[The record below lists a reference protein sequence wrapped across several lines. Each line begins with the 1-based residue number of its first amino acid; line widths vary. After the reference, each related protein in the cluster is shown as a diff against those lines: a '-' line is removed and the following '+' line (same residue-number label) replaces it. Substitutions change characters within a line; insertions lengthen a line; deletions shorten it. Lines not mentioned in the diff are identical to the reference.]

1 MFSFSL
7 PLLGRPLLWYGFFF
21 ALGFL
26 LASLYFTR
34 SLKKYLS
41 PIQLQQGKLKMLVE
55 KLYFYIL
62 VGIIIGAR
70 LFDVLFYQNWAENGS
85 SFFSVIK
92 FWEGGLASHGG
103 IIGLMIGLLFFQ
115 RKVVREFPKLTWM
128 LLLDLIAIPAL
139 VAGAF
144 IRIGNFFNQ
153 EILGIP
159 SQVPWAIIFAHP
171 IDGSLA
177 VPRHPVQLYECLFYL
192 LAFISFWI
200 ARSRSLYLQK
210 EGNTTALVLIAVFT
224 FRFFIEFLKSHQSAW
239 LSELAFLDMGQ
250 ILSLPCIAYGIAI
263 LCFNKQKFLNF
274 FGIKRN

>member
-26 LASLYFTR
+26 LASICFTR
-34 SLKKYLS
+34 SLKKSLS
-41 PIQLQQGKLKMLVE
+41 SIDPGKLKSLVE
-55 KLYFYIL
+55 KLYFYAL

-70 LFDVLFYQNWAENGS
+70 LFDVLFYQNWTENGA
-85 SFFSVIK
+85 SFFSVLR
-92 FWEGGLASHGG
+92 FWEPGLASHGG
-103 IIGLMIGLLFFQ
+103 VIGLMVALFFFQ
-115 RKVVREFPKLTWM
+115 RQTVKKFPALSWK

-139 VAGAF
+139 IAAAC
-144 IRIGNFFNQ
+144 IRIGNFMNQ

-159 SQVPWAIIFAHP
+159 AQVPWAIIFAHP
-171 IDGSLA
+171 IDGSA
-177 VPRHPVQLYECLFYL
+177 VVPRHPVQLYESLFYL
-192 LAFISFWI
+192 IAFFGFWI
-200 ARSRSLYLQK
+200 ARSRSSFLQK
-210 EGNTTALVLIAVFT
+210 EGNMAALVLIAVFT

-239 LSELAFLDMGQ
+239 LSPLAFLDMGQ

-263 LCFNKQKFLNF
+263 LCLNKQKFFNF

>member
-7 PLLGRPLLWYGFFF
+7 PILGRPLLWYGFFF

-41 PIQLQQGKLKMLVE
+41 PTQLEQGRLKIFVE

-70 LFDVLFYQNWAENGS
+70 LFDVLFYQSWTENGS
-85 SFFSVIK
+85 SFLSVFK
-92 FWEGGLASHGG
+92 FWEPGLASHGG
-103 IIGLMIGLLFFQ
+103 VIGLMIALIFFQ
-115 RKVVREFPKLTWM
+115 RKVVKDFPKLTWK

-139 VAGAF
+139 VAAAC
-144 IRIGNFFNQ
+144 IRFGNFMNQ

-159 SQVPWAIIFAHP
+159 TQVPWAIIFAHP
-171 IDGSLA
+171 IDGSA
-177 VPRHPVQLYECLFYL
+177 VVPRHPVQLYECLFYI

-200 ARSRSLYLQK
+200 ARRRNLFLQK

-239 LSELAFLDMGQ
+239 ISHQAFLDMGQ
-250 ILSLPCIAYGIAI
+250 ILSLPCIAYGVAI

-274 FGIKRN
+274 FRVKRN